1 MATRCSS
8 SACHR
13 KDSPDKV
20 HLKSIGHPIVG
31 DKVYGFRKGESFGMT
46 GQALHAFSLAFS
58 HPVTGE
64 KMYIE
69 APMPEDMRAV
79 IAELE
84 SKVE

>member
-1 MATRCSS
+1 
-8 SACHR
+8 
-13 KDSPDKV
+13 
-20 HLKSIGHPIVG
+20 
-31 DKVYGFRKGESFGMT
+31 MT